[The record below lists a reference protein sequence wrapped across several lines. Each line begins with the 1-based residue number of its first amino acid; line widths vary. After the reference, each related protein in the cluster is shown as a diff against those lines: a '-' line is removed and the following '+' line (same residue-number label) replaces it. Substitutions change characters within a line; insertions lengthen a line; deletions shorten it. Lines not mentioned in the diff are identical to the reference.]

1 MIRERFMQRDD
12 SIHER
17 LADRLANILTK
28 LNMGHQLT
36 IKELSCEFKV
46 STRTISRDFDRLNT
60 YLPLLQDEVSKKY
73 YLESNYLGKISPK
86 DIRNFAQISGISHL
100 YPSLDMSFLREL
112 LDSRAHQIY
121 SAKGYSFEDV
131 SQFKDLFKMIGKAIQ
146 EHRQIAFVYKGEPRL
161 VQPYRLIHH
170 HGSWYLAAVRKDQLR
185 TYRISHIQLT
195 ESTHE
200 YSQFIPDINI
210 AKLVEDDDS
219 IWFGQDKQEIIL
231 FVDSQ
236 VAFYFK
242 QRSILPEQQIV
253 KELNDGGLLV
263 SSKINHD
270 MQLLPLIRFWIPN
283 LKIVNPKRL
292 QEELEIDLK
301 KYLAI
306 A

>member
-1 MIRERFMQRDD
+1 MQRDD

-28 LNMGHQLT
+28 LNIGYQLS
-36 IKELSCEFKV
+36 IKELASEFGV
-46 STRTISRDFDRLNT
+46 STRTISRDFDRINT
-60 YLPLLQDEVSKKY
+60 YLPLLQDNENKKF
-73 YLESNYLGKISPK
+73 YLDLNYLGKIAPK
-86 DIRNFAQISGISHL
+86 DIRNFAQLSGISHL

-121 SAKGYSFEDV
+121 SAKGYSFEDA
-131 SQFKDLFKMIGKAIQ
+131 SQFKELFKVLGKAIQ
-146 EHRQIAFVYKGEPRL
+146 EQRQIGFLYKGESRL

-185 TYRISHIQLT
+185 TYRISHIQLMHA
-195 ESTHE
+195 THE
-200 YSQFIPDINI
+200 YPQFIPDQDIV
-210 AKLVEDDDS
+210 KVVEDDDS

-231 FVDSQ
+231 SIDSQ

-253 KELNDGGLLV
+253 RELGDGGLLV

-270 MQLLPLIRFWIPN
+270 MQLLPLIRFWIPY
-283 LKIVNPKRL
+283 LKIVSPKGL
-292 QEELEIDLK
+292 QRQLEMSLK
-301 KYLAI
+301 EYLV
-306 A
+306 

>member
-1 MIRERFMQRDD
+1 MQRDD

-28 LNMGHQLT
+28 LNMGYQLS
-36 IKELSCEFKV
+36 IKELASEFGV
-46 STRTISRDFDRLNT
+46 STRTISRDFDRINT
-60 YLPLLQDEVSKKY
+60 YLPLLQDNENKKF
-73 YLESNYLGKISPK
+73 YLDLNYLGKIAPK
-86 DIRNFAQISGISHL
+86 DIRNFAQLSGISHL

-121 SAKGYSFEDV
+121 SAKGYSFEDA
-131 SQFKDLFKMIGKAIQ
+131 SQFKELFKVLGKAIQ
-146 EHRQIAFVYKGEPRL
+146 EQRQIGFLYKGESRL

-185 TYRISHIQLT
+185 TYRISHIQLMHA
-195 ESTHE
+195 THE
-200 YSQFIPDINI
+200 YPQFIPDQDIV
-210 AKLVEDDDS
+210 KVVEDDDS

-231 FVDSQ
+231 SIDSQ

-253 KELNDGGLLV
+253 RELEDGGLLV

-270 MQLLPLIRFWIPN
+270 MQLLPLIRFWIPY
-283 LKIVNPKRL
+283 LKIVSPKGL
-292 QEELEIDLK
+292 QRQLEISLK
-301 KYLAI
+301 EYLV
-306 A
+306 

>member
-1 MIRERFMQRDD
+1 MQRDD

-28 LNMGHQLT
+28 LNMGYQLS
-36 IKELSCEFKV
+36 IKELASEFGV

-60 YLPLLQDEVSKKY
+60 YLPLLQDNESKKF
-73 YLESNYLGKISPK
+73 YLDSNYLGKIAPK
-86 DIRNFAQISGISHL
+86 DIRNFAQLSGISHL

-121 SAKGYSFEDV
+121 SAKGYSFEDA
-131 SQFKDLFKMIGKAIQ
+131 SQFKELFKVFGKAIQ
-146 EHRQIAFVYKGEPRL
+146 EQRQIGFLYKGESRL

-170 HGSWYLAAVRKDQLR
+170 HGSWYLAAVRKNQLR
-185 TYRISHIQLT
+185 TYRISHIQLMHA
-195 ESTHE
+195 THE
-200 YSQFIPDINI
+200 YPQFIPDQNI
-210 AKLVEDDDS
+210 VKLVEDDDS

-231 FVDSQ
+231 SIDSQ

-253 KELNDGGLLV
+253 RELGDGGLLV

-270 MQLLPLIRFWIPN
+270 MQLLPLIRFWIPH
-283 LKIVNPKRL
+283 LKIVNPGRL
-292 QEELEIDLK
+292 QDEMEKGLNEYISSN
-301 KYLAI
+301 
-306 A
+306 

>member
-1 MIRERFMQRDD
+1 MQRDD

-28 LNMGHQLT
+28 LNMGHQLS
-36 IKELSCEFKV
+36 IKELAADFGV

-60 YLPLLQDEVSKKY
+60 YLPLLQDIESKKY
-73 YLESNYLGKISPK
+73 YLDLNYLGKIAPK
-86 DIRNFAQISGISHL
+86 DIRNFAQLSGINHL

-131 SQFKDLFKMIGKAIQ
+131 SQFKELFKVLGKAIQ
-146 EHRQIAFVYKGEPRL
+146 EQRQISFVYKGEPRL

-170 HGSWYLAAVRKDQLR
+170 HGSWYLAAVRKNQLR
-185 TYRISHIQLT
+185 TYRISHIQLMQSPD
-195 ESTHE
+195 ED
-200 YSQFIPDINI
+200 SQFVPDPNI
-210 AKLVEDDDS
+210 VKLVENDDS

-231 FVDSQ
+231 SIDSQ

-270 MQLLPLIRFWIPN
+270 MQLLPLIRFWIPH
-283 LKIVNPKRL
+283 LKIVNPEGL

-301 KYLAI
+301 KYLSI

>member
-1 MIRERFMQRDD
+1 MQRDD

-28 LNMGHQLT
+28 LNMGYQLGV
-36 IKELSCEFKV
+36 KELAAEFGV

-60 YLPLLQDEVSKKY
+60 YLPLLQDDETKKY
-73 YLESNYLGKISPK
+73 YLESNYLGKITPQ
-86 DIRNFAQISGISHL
+86 DIRNFAQLSGISHL

-112 LDSRAHQIY
+112 LDSRAQQIY
-121 SAKGYSFEDV
+121 CAKGYSFEDA
-131 SQFKDLFKMIGKAIQ
+131 SEFKELFKVFGKAIQ
-146 EHRQIAFVYKGEPRL
+146 EQRQIGFVYKGEPRL

-185 TYRISHIQLT
+185 TYRISHIKLMHA
-195 ESTHE
+195 THE
-200 YSQFIPDINI
+200 YPQFTPDQNI
-210 AKLVEDDDS
+210 VKLVEDDDS

-231 FVDSQ
+231 SIDSQ

-253 KELNDGGLLV
+253 RELGDGGLLV

-270 MQLLPLIRFWIPN
+270 MQLLPLIRFWIPY
-283 LKIVNPKRL
+283 LKIVSPKGL
-292 QEELEIDLK
+292 QRQLEISLK
-301 KYLAI
+301 EYLV
-306 A
+306 

>member
-1 MIRERFMQRDD
+1 MKRDD
-12 SIHER
+12 STHER

-28 LNMGHQLT
+28 LNMGYQLS
-36 IKELSCEFKV
+36 IKELASEFGV

-60 YLPLLQDEVSKKY
+60 YLPLLQDNENKRY
-73 YLESNYLGKISPK
+73 YLESNYLGKIAPK
-86 DIRNFAQISGISHL
+86 DIRNFAQLSGVSHL

-121 SAKGYSFEDV
+121 SAKGYSFEDA
-131 SQFKDLFKMIGKAIQ
+131 SQFKGLFKVLGKAIQ
-146 EHRQIAFVYKGEPRL
+146 EYRQIGFVYKGEPRL

-185 TYRISHIQLT
+185 TYRISHIKLMHA
-195 ESTHE
+195 THE
-200 YSQFIPDINI
+200 YPQFTPDQNI
-210 AKLVEDDDS
+210 VKLVEDDES

-231 FVDSQ
+231 SIDSQ

-253 KELNDGGLLV
+253 RELGDGGLLV

-270 MQLLPLIRFWIPN
+270 MQLLPLIRFWIPY
-283 LKIVNPKRL
+283 LKIVSPKGL
-292 QEELEIDLK
+292 QRQLEISLK
-301 KYLAI
+301 EYLV
-306 A
+306 

>member
-1 MIRERFMQRDD
+1 MQRDD

-28 LNMGHQLT
+28 LNMGYQLS
-36 IKELSCEFKV
+36 IKELAFEFGV

-60 YLPLLQDEVSKKY
+60 YLPLLQDNKSKRF
-73 YLESNYLGKISPK
+73 YLDSNYLGKIAPK
-86 DIRNFAQISGISHL
+86 DIRNFAQLSGISHL

-121 SAKGYSFEDV
+121 SAKGYSFEDA
-131 SQFKDLFKMIGKAIQ
+131 SQFKELFKVLGKAIQ
-146 EHRQIAFVYKGEPRL
+146 EQRQIGFIYKGEPRL

-185 TYRISHIQLT
+185 TYRISHIQLMHA
-195 ESTHE
+195 THE
-200 YSQFIPDINI
+200 YPQFIPDQNI
-210 AKLVEDDDS
+210 IKLVEDDDS

-231 FVDSQ
+231 SIDSQ

-253 KELNDGGLLV
+253 RELGDGGLLV

-270 MQLLPLIRFWIPN
+270 MQLLPLIRFWIPH
-283 LKIVNPKRL
+283 LKIVNPGRL
-292 QEELEIDLK
+292 QNEMEKGLK
-301 KYLAI
+301 EYI
-306 A
+306 STN

>member
-1 MIRERFMQRDD
+1 MQRDD

-28 LNMGHQLT
+28 LNMGYQLS
-36 IKELSCEFKV
+36 IKELASEFGV

-60 YLPLLQDEVSKKY
+60 YLPLLQDNETKRY
-73 YLESNYLGKISPK
+73 YLESNYLGKIAPK
-86 DIRNFAQISGISHL
+86 DIRNFAQLSGIGHL

-112 LDSRAHQIY
+112 LDSRSHQIY
-121 SAKGYSFEDV
+121 NVKGYSFEDA
-131 SQFKDLFKMIGKAIQ
+131 SQFKELFKVIGKAIQ
-146 EHRQIAFVYKGEPRL
+146 EHSQIGFVYKGEPRL

-185 TYRISHIQLT
+185 TYRISHIQLMH
-195 ESTHE
+195 SPHE
-200 YSQFIPDINI
+200 NSQFVPDPNI
-210 AKLVEDDDS
+210 EKLVEDDDS

-231 FVDSQ
+231 SIDSQ

-270 MQLLPLIRFWIPN
+270 MQLLPLIRFWIPHVV
-283 LKIVNPKRL
+283 IISPAHL
-292 QEELEIDLK
+292 QNELEVGLK
-301 KYLAI
+301 EYLER
-306 A
+306 

>member
-1 MIRERFMQRDD
+1 MQRDD

-28 LNMGHQLT
+28 LNMGYQLS
-36 IKELSCEFKV
+36 IKELASEFGV
-46 STRTISRDFDRLNT
+46 STRTISRDFDRINT
-60 YLPLLQDEVSKKY
+60 YLPLLQNNENKKF
-73 YLESNYLGKISPK
+73 YLDLNYLGKIAPK
-86 DIRNFAQISGISHL
+86 DIRNFAQLSGISHL

-121 SAKGYSFEDV
+121 SAKGYSFEDA
-131 SQFKDLFKMIGKAIQ
+131 SQFKELFKVLGKAIQ
-146 EHRQIAFVYKGEPRL
+146 EQRQIGFLYKGESRL

-185 TYRISHIQLT
+185 TYRISHIQLMHA
-195 ESTHE
+195 THE
-200 YSQFIPDINI
+200 YPQFIPDQDIV
-210 AKLVEDDDS
+210 KVVEDDDS

-231 FVDSQ
+231 SIDSQ

-253 KELNDGGLLV
+253 RELGDGGLLV

-270 MQLLPLIRFWIPN
+270 MQLLPLIRFWIPH
-283 LKIVNPKRL
+283 LKIVNPERL
-292 QEELEIDLK
+292 QDEMEKGLKEYLERRSS
-301 KYLAI
+301 
-306 A
+306 

>member
-1 MIRERFMQRDD
+1 MQRND

-28 LNMGHQLT
+28 LNMGYQLS
-36 IKELSCEFKV
+36 IKELASEFGV
-46 STRTISRDFDRLNT
+46 STRTISRDFDRINT
-60 YLPLLQDEVSKKY
+60 YLPLLQDNENKKF
-73 YLESNYLGKISPK
+73 YLDLNYLGKIAPK
-86 DIRNFAQISGISHL
+86 DIRNFAQLSGISHL

-121 SAKGYSFEDV
+121 SAKGYSFEDA
-131 SQFKDLFKMIGKAIQ
+131 SQFKELFKVLGKAIQ
-146 EHRQIAFVYKGEPRL
+146 EQRQIGFLYKGESRL

-185 TYRISHIQLT
+185 TYRISHIQLMHA
-195 ESTHE
+195 THE
-200 YSQFIPDINI
+200 YPQFIPDQDIV
-210 AKLVEDDDS
+210 KVVEDDDS

-231 FVDSQ
+231 SIDSQ

-253 KELNDGGLLV
+253 RELGDGGLLV

-270 MQLLPLIRFWIPN
+270 MQLLPLIRFWIPH
-283 LKIVNPKRL
+283 LKIVNPERL
-292 QEELEIDLK
+292 QDEMEKGLKEYLERRSS
-301 KYLAI
+301 
-306 A
+306 

>member
-1 MIRERFMQRDD
+1 MNE
-12 SIHER
+12 E
-17 LADRLANILTK
+17 
-28 LNMGHQLT
+28 
-36 IKELSCEFKV
+36 V
-46 STRTISRDFDRLNT
+46 TISPEIID
-60 YLPLLQDEVSKKY
+60 
-73 YLESNYLGKISPK
+73 G
-86 DIRNFAQISGISHL
+86 
-100 YPSLDMSFLREL
+100 
-112 LDSRAHQIY
+112 
-121 SAKGYSFEDV
+121 
-131 SQFKDLFKMIGKAIQ
+131 
-146 EHRQIAFVYKGEPRL
+146 
-161 VQPYRLIHH
+161 
-170 HGSWYLAAVRKDQLR
+170 YLAGVP
-185 TYRISHIQLT
+185 T
-195 ESTHE
+195 
-200 YSQFIPDINI
+200 PVP
-210 AKLVEDDDS
+210 VEDDDS

-231 FVDSQ
+231 SVDSQ